1 MDYTFY
7 STSSSDINQSR
18 TPTIS
23 NGNKKFAPYV
33 GWAVRVGEGQSLIL
47 KTSILKTK
55 ESGGKGGESSP
66 FLGPERQ
73 WFTLWRKS
81 AVRVRL
87 SPTRELSR
95 YKAI

>member
-66 FLGPERQ
+66 FLLDPPEPQ
-73 WFTLWRKS
+73 ESL
-81 AVRVRL
+81 VRVGFQL
-87 SPTRELSR
+87 STF
-95 YKAI
+95 